1 MRCLTGKE
9 KLVPMR
15 DGHYVSRE
23 SDFIIYSVEAAFLDK
38 VVAQYGPCKRISSSS
53 LTHSRTESGRNIRT
67 TATKVGS
74 IVSGQTSVKAPERA
88 AFEKYL
94 PKDVN
99 VVSIHSLH
107 GPTVPPD
114 GQALVSTSLLSTSTV
129 DEEIAHVRV

>member
-1 MRCLTGKE
+1 MKSL
-9 KLVPMR
+9 
-15 DGHYVSRE
+15 
-23 SDFIIYSVEAAFLDK
+23 
-38 VVAQYGPCKRISSSS
+38 S
-53 LTHSRTESGRNIRT
+53 LTHSATWTESSDRVLP

-114 GQALVSTSLLSTSTV
+114 GQALVSTLISYY
-129 DEEIAHVRV
+129 E